1 MENLFVQLPEPLT
14 MPQLERSEMMDT
26 QSDKTDEHEW
36 SLDVENQLKAIEQN
50 SIQQAKIAKDYYLYL
65 TFCQRYFQIPNI
77 ILSSMISVFSIGLNN
92 YISQDSVSI
101 LNCILGF
108 IVATM
113 GSIQLYLGINKR
125 LDVSHTSYQSYYL
138 LSIKINNCLRLE
150 RDHRAE
156 LNGRAFL
163 ASCLNEYEQIFQ
175 QNNIIKDSF
184 DDKLTNLELK
194 IKR

>member
-1 MENLFVQLPEPLT
+1 MENLFENPLPIPDLI
-14 MPQLERSEMMDT
+14 RSENVHDL
-26 QSDKTDEHEW
+26 QSETTDIHEW
-36 SLDVENQLKAIEQN
+36 SKDVEDQLLAIEQN

-92 YISQDSVSI
+92 YISQNAVSI
-101 LNCILGF
+101 LNCVLGF

-125 LDVSHTSYQSYYL
+125 LDISLTSYQSYYL
-138 LSIKINNCLRLE
+138 LSVKINNCLRLE

-163 ASCLNEYEQIFQ
+163 SSCLNEYEQIFQ
-175 QNNIIKDSF
+175 QNNITSDTF
-184 DDKLTNLELK
+184 DDRLTNIELK
-194 IKR
+194 IKT